1 MTVTPPNLFR
11 SYEASLASID
21 SINDADGPVSD
32 TLGRI
37 TFSALIPGAPYH
49 FSTNGRMA
57 AQGNEDFTVKPGE
70 ALDRGEMVIEKPRS
84 PN

>member
-1 MTVTPPNLFR
+1 
-11 SYEASLASID
+11 
-21 SINDADGPVSD
+21 
-32 TLGRI
+32 
-37 TFSALIPGAPYH
+37 
-49 FSTNGRMA
+49 MA